1 MTSALTEEVLGV
13 PGQSNWMRRCAAAK
27 HHGRRGTIRLVSCA
41 GTVALLAALFTGCA
55 SESTHWATGP
65 RSIEATRAMEL
76 AYHYREQALTLSRL
90 ADAFEWEPRG
100 EALHNVASAEDSSRR
115 AHIQYLRIQ
124 AASAFERAR
133 VYREQIPHNQVY

>member
-1 MTSALTEEVLGV
+1 MFRAR
-13 PGQSNWMRRCAAAK
+13 SNWTRRWMAAK
-27 HHGRRGTIRLVSCA
+27 QLERRGTVRPMSCA
-41 GTVALLAALFTGCA
+41 RAIALLVVLLAGCA
-55 SESTHWATGP
+55 SESSDWATGP
-65 RSIEATRAMEL
+65 RSVEATRAMEL